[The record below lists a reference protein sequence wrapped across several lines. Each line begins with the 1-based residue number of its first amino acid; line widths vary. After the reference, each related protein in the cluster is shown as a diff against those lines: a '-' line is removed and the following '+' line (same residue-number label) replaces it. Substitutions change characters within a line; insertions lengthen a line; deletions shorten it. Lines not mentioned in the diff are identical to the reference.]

1 MSYLCRERSEAS
13 VLGIPEGTEEVEGGA
28 AGGAGEQVV
37 TPWDVQGA
45 VVDGKAVR

>member
-1 MSYLCRERSEAS
+1 MMCSERSEAS
-13 VLGIPEGTEEVEGGA
+13 VLGIPEGTEEVEEGSGA
-28 AGGAGEQVV
+28 AGEQVV